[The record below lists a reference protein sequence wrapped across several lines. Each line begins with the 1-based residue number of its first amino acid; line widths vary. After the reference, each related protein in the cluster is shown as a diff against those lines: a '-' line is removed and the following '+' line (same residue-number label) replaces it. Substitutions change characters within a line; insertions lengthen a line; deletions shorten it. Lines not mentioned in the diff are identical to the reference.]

1 MTCALRA
8 RLLEKLSAV
17 KAYFE
22 ATSIN
27 LNLRSPYWGAFD
39 ALRRNQP
46 LAESFVNDLQ
56 GLLQFLDNDL
66 APILTALQ
74 SGAAP
79 SAAAAPP
86 ATSGWRSA
94 EPPSSSINDDQTRLL
109 PDRAI
114 EPRRELP
121 GARSSGRGLAAPII
135 DMDARPRPSRSRRPS
150 RGAEMRAALLPE
162 FDVETSPIELLP
174 EPVTS
179 RAAPAVRGGGGGQ
192 ARQPEQRAPVRSSE
206 RGRKTAATA
215 GAAGPEPSRASALAA
230 RGCSGRRG
238 HAETPGPA

>member
-1 MTCALRA
+1 MHPSTPSSPPSGADLRALRA

-74 SGAAP
+74 SGGGTLDGGGAATGHLGLALGRASEQLDQRRP
-79 SAAAAPP
+79 DEAFA
-86 ATSGWRSA
+86 RS
-94 EPPSSSINDDQTRLL
+94 R
-109 PDRAI
+109 DRAATRTARSPLI
-114 EPRRELP
+114 
-121 GARSSGRGLAAPII
+121 GARSGGTDHRHGRPARARAAAGTPLA
-135 DMDARPRPSRSRRPS
+135 RSRDAS
-150 RGAEMRAALLPE
+150 G
-162 FDVETSPIELLP
+162 
-174 EPVTS
+174 
-179 RAAPAVRGGGGGQ
+179 APARV
-192 ARQPEQRAPVRSSE
+192 
-206 RGRKTAATA
+206 
-215 GAAGPEPSRASALAA
+215 
-230 RGCSGRRG
+230 
-238 HAETPGPA
+238 